1 MKDCEIFSN
10 LKVPCGSKIIIR
22 ADGRNFS
29 GLSNMLELERPYDKF
44 FAHLMIDVCSDFLLN
59 SVPS

>member
-1 MKDCEIFSN
+1 MKECEIFSN

-29 GLSNMLELERPYDKF
+29 GLSNVLELERPYDQVF
-44 FAHLMIDVCSDFLLN
+44 C
-59 SVPS
+59 